1 MVQLIQNKIN
11 LLFRIKKMT
20 IKENILFDF
29 SVFNDTVGKENF
41 VKSTIWKQVEVLNLL
56 CVAYPNV
63 DILKQHAILMESI
76 SKSSMLVLLA
86 EKLIVLLPL
95 SSLLTYFL

>member
-41 VKSTIWKQVEVLNLL
+41 VKSTILKQVEVLNLL

>member
-1 MVQLIQNKIN
+1 
-11 LLFRIKKMT
+11 MT

-41 VKSTIWKQVEVLNLL
+41 VKSTILKQVEVLNLL

>member
-20 IKENILFDF
+20 IKENIPFDF

-41 VKSTIWKQVEVLNLL
+41 VKSTILKQVEVLNLL

>member
-41 VKSTIWKQVEVLNLL
+41 VKSTILKQVEVLNLL

-86 EKLIVLLPL
+86 EKPIVLLPL